1 MAEQHKPHHVHHE
14 EHHHAH
20 HEGASSMAKME
31 KDFEKRVDAYDYAL
45 MALSFTLLGAVIG
58 FYFFKG
64 LCTFALPAFVLAVLL
79 AARPVYNYV
88 K

>member
-1 MAEQHKPHHVHHE
+1 MAEHHKPHHE
-14 EHHHAH
+14 EHHTVHHAH
-20 HEGASSMAKME
+20 HEEASSMAKME
-31 KDFEKRVDAYDYAL
+31 KDFEKRVDAYDYVL
-45 MALSFTLLGAVIG
+45 MALSFTLLGSVIG